1 MSVCLPIIT
10 SSSFKLSPDDK
21 LIDTFYLL
29 SSGDDTVGGGAH
41 ILRHFLAPSLRLHL
55 LNCLLLK
62 FALKKDL
69 YLIGKCFLVCPT
81 FFTGHSTHSGFLVT
95 KLGIMFTAPESE
107 VRGASFCVKHATELK
122 MWKINCEHKTIH
134 N

>member
-21 LIDTFYLL
+21 LIDTLYLL
-29 SSGDDTVGGGAH
+29 PSGDHTVGGGAH
-41 ILRHFLAPSLRLHL
+41 ILRHLLAPSLRLHL
-55 LNCLLLK
+55 LDCLLLK